1 MKSDQQIEDALMD
14 RLMDGEATMTDLS
27 CELHRTPS
35 LLTRVAGQLKA
46 QGLIES
52 RLVES
57 IYGRPEVRYYM
68 ARTRKAA

>member
-1 MKSDQQIEDALMD
+1 MKSDQQIEEALMD

-35 LLTRVAGQLKA
+35 LLTRVASQLKA
-46 QGLIES
+46 RGLIVS
-52 RLVES
+52 RIVES
-57 IYGRPEVRYYM
+57 VHGRAEVRYSM